1 MCFLILVALVVN
13 RSVVN
18 VITETGTVIL
28 VIIERV
34 IMQYGRNKDSVVNY
48 FIYGVMSLINV
59 VMCLRTSVISDMIN
73 NTVSLKDSSRVVSVV
88 NWGGITLYIVL

>member
-48 FIYGVMSLINV
+48 FINGVMSLINV